1 MISEGTNSN
10 ELNVNVIQQSY
21 MLNTVTSVVDND
33 IETGRNNS
41 NNSNNSS
48 NNSEKA
54 VLKGI
59 LKKSNSV
66 EYETRTGLMVIKLC
80 TTLLM
85 IALTMPIIICDLYFG
100 FSHESCI
107 NEMPDGFNYT
117 MKLYLLVSG
126 FMGLSWLLFIIYT
139 TCSLSINNDN
149 NQTSII
155 CAGCIGIIVLLFNLI
170 WNILGAVTFW
180 GSIYKGGHC
189 DSETSTY
196 IYVSLIIKLIGTLIA
211 LQQNSNKK
219 E

>member
-21 MLNTVTSVVDND
+21 MLNTVSSVVDND

-41 NNSNNSS
+41 SSNSS
-48 NNSEKA
+48 SNSSEKS

-66 EYETRTGLMVIKLC
+66 EDDARTGLFVIKLC

-85 IALTMPIIICDLYFG
+85 IVLMTPIIVCDLYFG
-100 FSHESCI
+100 FAGNSCI

-126 FMGLSWLLFIIYT
+126 FMGLSWLLLIICT
-139 TCSLSINNDN
+139 TCSLSNNN
-149 NQTSII
+149 NNNVTSII
-155 CAGCIGIIVLLFNLI
+155 CVNFIGLIVLIFNLI
-170 WNILGAVTFW
+170 WNILGAITFW

-189 DSETSTY
+189 DSKTSTY
-196 IYVSLIIKLIGTLIA
+196 IYVSLILKLIGTLIG